1 MRNIADGITLSTAR
15 FALPFSALGVS
26 AFSVSAIAL
35 GGATMLSSTPANA
48 YGIRHAFCIQGDQYP
63 GLSNCTFDT
72 YAQCLA
78 SASGRSLSCIAN
90 PYFGGESD
98 DPYASYQN
106 RARRFPQGYIPAP
119 PNPYWYR

>member
-1 MRNIADGITLSTAR
+1 MRNIIGGITRGTVRL
-15 FALPFSALGVS
+15 ALTFPALALSAL
-26 AFSVSAIAL
+26 ALLALAL
-35 GGATMLSSTPANA
+35 GASMMLSSTPAHA
-48 YGIRHAFCIQGDQYP
+48 YGQRHAFCIQGDEYP
-63 GLSNCTFDT
+63 GLSTCTFDT

-78 SASGRSLSCIAN
+78 SASGRNLACIAN

-98 DPYASYQN
+98 DPYAYQN

>member
-1 MRNIADGITLSTAR
+1 MRNIIGGITRGTKRL
-15 FALPFSALGVS
+15 ALPFLAVAFLALALGVS
-26 AFSVSAIAL
+26 TL
-35 GGATMLSSTPANA
+35 LNSTPANA
-48 YGIRHAFCIQGDQYP
+48 YGQRHAFCIQGDEYP
-63 GLSNCTFDT
+63 GLSTCTFDS

-78 SASGRSLSCIAN
+78 SASGRNLACVAN

-98 DPYASYQN
+98 DPYAYQN